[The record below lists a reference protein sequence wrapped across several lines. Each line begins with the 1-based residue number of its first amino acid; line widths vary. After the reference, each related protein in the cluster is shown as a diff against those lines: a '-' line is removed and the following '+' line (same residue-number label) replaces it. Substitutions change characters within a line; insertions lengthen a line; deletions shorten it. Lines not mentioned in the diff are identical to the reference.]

1 MKTTMLKILTASL
14 LCFSGV
20 TLTHAATNH
29 NAKSTHTTKSSHT
42 AKTSKHAA
50 ESGTSVTQKELRACA
65 KNVRVIGFLTAI
77 MVQPS
82 MVLAN
87 QTKMANYNLRP
98 LLPNIV

>member
-29 NAKSTHTTKSSHT
+29 NAKSSHT

-50 ESGTSVTQKELRACA
+50 ESSTSVTQKELRACA
-65 KNVRVIGFLTAI
+65 KKRQGDWVSYSHNGATFNGTC
-77 MVQPS
+77 QPNENGK
-82 MVLAN
+82 LQFKAP
-87 QTKMANYNLRP
+87 AP
-98 LLPNIV
+98 